1 MLTIGLNRAVDL
13 IAQAPQRTPAKALG
27 DHPDDGVPVTIHSGR
42 YGPYVQHHKVRATLP
57 KGVAEDSV
65 TLAQAGEL
73 IAAKA
78 AKAGTGKAPTKG
90 AKAKTT
96 KAKTGKAKTTGAKTT
111 GAKTAKSKTTKA
123 KSSGAKTKSR
133 GAKSA
138 TA

>member
-1 MLTIGLNRAVDL
+1 MPQGAPPWAQGRPLGL
-13 IAQAPQRTPAKALG
+13 
-27 DHPDDGVPVTIHSGR
+27 GR

-65 TLAQAGEL
+65 TLAQAVDL

-96 KAKTGKAKTTGAKTT
+96 KAKTTGAKTP